1 MALFIDKNRMKTI
14 SFAKDITEN
23 ELKKENFIVGFLS
36 SIRQKMDSQ
45 RK

>member
-1 MALFIDKNRMKTI
+1 MIKNKMKNI

-36 SIRQKMDSQ
+36 SIRQKMESK

>member
-1 MALFIDKNRMKTI
+1 MKNV
-14 SFAKDITEN
+14 SFAKNITEN

-36 SIRQKMDSQ
+36 SIRHKMESQ